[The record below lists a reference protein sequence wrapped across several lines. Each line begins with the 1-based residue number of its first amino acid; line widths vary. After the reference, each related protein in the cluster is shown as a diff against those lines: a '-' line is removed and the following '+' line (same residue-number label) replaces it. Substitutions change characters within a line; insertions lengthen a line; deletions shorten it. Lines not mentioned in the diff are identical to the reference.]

1 MLFDSD
7 NRKKFIIVNFI
18 DSILLKKDMDR
29 TPATSLEKRHIT
41 KKLLLANLIPDITT
55 DVAELILIPIVSILN
70 NLQIKE
76 K

>member
-41 KKLLLANLIPDITT
+41 KKLLSDLTT
-55 DVAELILIPIVSILN
+55 DVAELILILVVSILN